1 MVLYATRQIP
11 MPLSLDRLLDYRVAM
26 EMTYSP
32 DPLNLTSTMAIMYS
46 VLLELLELISPIVG
60 TSLLYPA
67 LVEGGLSSFSL
78 FYYRT
83 RPLLSE
89 LIADDILGDF
99 NTMASNSWILLFQ
112 YTRNNETTST
122 NIPVYFLPTGD
133 IDNTR
138 TSQSDLSAIGTIL
151 GPSLKVFNQTATQQG
166 VNVDFWK
173 LINFIFIGYH
183 WLMLANLGQIT
194 PTI

>member
-1 MVLYATRQIP
+1 

-46 VLLELLELISPIVG
+46 VLLELLQLISPTEG

-67 LVEGGLSSFSL
+67 WVEGGLSSFKL

-83 RPLLSE
+83 SLYYLSE

-112 YTRNNETTST
+112 YTRNNETTSM
-122 NIPVYFLPTGD
+122 NIPVYFLPT
-133 IDNTR
+133 
-138 TSQSDLSAIGTIL
+138 
-151 GPSLKVFNQTATQQG
+151 
-166 VNVDFWK
+166 
-173 LINFIFIGYH
+173 
-183 WLMLANLGQIT
+183 
-194 PTI
+194 

>member
-26 EMTYSP
+26 EMTSSP

-46 VLLELLELISPIVG
+46 VLLELLQLISPTEG

-67 LVEGGLSSFSL
+67 LVEGGLSSFKF
-78 FYYRT
+78 FYYRSS
-83 RPLLSE
+83 LYYLSE
-89 LIADDILGDF
+89 LIADDIPIGDF
-99 NTMASNSWILLFQ
+99 NTMASNSWILVFQ

-122 NIPVYFLPTGD
+122 NIPVYFLPTCD

-138 TSQSDLSAIGTIL
+138 TSQ
-151 GPSLKVFNQTATQQG
+151 
-166 VNVDFWK
+166 
-173 LINFIFIGYH
+173 
-183 WLMLANLGQIT
+183 
-194 PTI
+194 